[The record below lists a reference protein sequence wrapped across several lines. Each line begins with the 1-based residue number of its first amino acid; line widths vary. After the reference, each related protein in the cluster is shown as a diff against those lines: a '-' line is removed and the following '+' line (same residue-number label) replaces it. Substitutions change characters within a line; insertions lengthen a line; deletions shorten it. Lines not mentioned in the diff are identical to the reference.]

1 LAASREIRNY
11 LFRAEFPGDAEKD
24 AERTMLAENLE
35 TDLEADVLK
44 VGHHGSKNS
53 TAPDFLAAVR
63 PRMAITVPSRS
74 VR

>member
-35 TDLEADVLK
+35 TDLE
-44 VGHHGSKNS
+44 
-53 TAPDFLAAVR
+53 PMF
-63 PRMAITVPSRS
+63 
-74 VR
+74 